1 MITREEKI
9 GYIVARIRNIIYY
22 RLTVEPSDPIRYRA
36 QYIHVLRNLRK
47 DLLGLVEDLS
57 LTDNRAAWFRD
68 IISIIPA
75 KVKSEFCFDIIR
87 QINDY
92 VEKFGYVK

>member
-9 GYIVARIRNIIYY
+9 GYVVARIRNIIYY

-36 QYIHVLRNLRK
+36 QYLHVLRNLRK
-47 DLLGLVEDLS
+47 DLLSLVEDLS
-57 LTDNRAAWFRD
+57 PTDNRASWFRD

-75 KVKSEFCFDIIR
+75 KVKSEFCFDIVR